1 VNDEEL
7 LARMRAI
14 DPARTSD
21 APQPDINRLL
31 EAAMTADTSVRTLPS
46 TSSRPRRPRRPLLFA
61 AAAAAVLTV
70 GIGITWGVTA
80 TRETPPATAAPLVL
94 SLQQDTGGGPATA
107 CAELDAN
114 TLRQYTTAFE
124 GTATSIDGDQITL
137 RVDHWYRGVDA
148 STVRLDNTH
157 EGQLESFG
165 QEFAVGQTYLVY
177 AKDGK
182 VPVCYGDA
190 EATPKLR
197 SLYDRAFGQ

>member
-1 VNDEEL
+1 MNDEEL

-31 EAAMTADTSVRTLPS
+31 EATMTADTTVRTSPR
-46 TSSRPRRPRRPLLFA
+46 TSDRPRRPLLLA

-70 GIGITWGVTA
+70 GAGITWGVTA
-80 TRETPPATAAPLVL
+80 TRDTPPAAAAPLVL
-94 SLQQDTGGGPATA
+94 TVQQDTGGGPATA
-107 CAELDAN
+107 CAELDVT

-124 GTATSIDGDQITL
+124 GTATSIDGDRITL
-137 RVDHWYRGVDA
+137 RVDHWYRGEDA

-165 QEFAVGQTYLVY
+165 QEFAVGQPYLVY

>member
-1 VNDEEL
+1 MNDEEL

-31 EAAMTADTSVRTLPS
+31 EATMTADTTVRPS
-46 TSSRPRRPRRPLLFA
+46 PRTSDRPRRPLLLA

-70 GIGITWGVTA
+70 GAGITWGVTA
-80 TRETPPATAAPLVL
+80 TRDTPPAAAPLVL
-94 SLQQDTGGGPATA
+94 TVQQDTGGGPATG
-107 CAELDAN
+107 CAELDVT

-124 GTATSIDGDQITL
+124 GTATSIDGDRITL
-137 RVDHWYRGVDA
+137 RVDHWYRGEDA
-148 STVRLDNTH
+148 STVRLDNAH

-197 SLYDRAFGQ
+197 SLYDQAFGK

>member
-1 VNDEEL
+1 MNDEEL

-31 EAAMTADTSVRTLPS
+31 EATMTADTTVRTSPR
-46 TSSRPRRPRRPLLFA
+46 TSDRPRRPLLLA

-70 GIGITWGVTA
+70 GAGITWGVTA
-80 TRETPPATAAPLVL
+80 TRDTPPAVAAPLVL
-94 SLQQDTGGGPATA
+94 TVQQDTGGGPATA
-107 CAELDAN
+107 CAELDVT

-124 GTATSIDGDQITL
+124 GTATSVDGDQITL
-137 RVDHWYRGVDA
+137 RVDHWYRGEDA

>member
-1 VNDEEL
+1 MNDEEL

-31 EAAMTADTSVRTLPS
+31 EATMTADTTVRTSPR
-46 TSSRPRRPRRPLLFA
+46 TSDRPRRPLLMA

-70 GIGITWGVTA
+70 GAGITWGVTA
-80 TRETPPATAAPLVL
+80 TRDTPPAVAAPLALTV
-94 SLQQDTGGGPATA
+94 QQDTGGGPATA
-107 CAELDAN
+107 CAELDVT

-137 RVDHWYRGVDA
+137 RVDHWYRGEDA

-197 SLYDRAFGQ
+197 SLYDRAFRQ

>member
-1 VNDEEL
+1 
-7 LARMRAI
+7 M
-14 DPARTSD
+14 
-21 APQPDINRLL
+21 
-31 EAAMTADTSVRTLPS
+31 
-46 TSSRPRRPRRPLLFA
+46 
-61 AAAAAVLTV
+61 LTV
-70 GIGITWGVTA
+70 GAGITWGVTA
-80 TRETPPATAAPLVL
+80 TRDTPPAVAAPLVL
-94 SLQQDTGGGPATA
+94 TVQQDTGGGPATA
-107 CAELDAN
+107 CAELDVTA
-114 TLRQYTTAFE
+114 LRQYTTAFE

-137 RVDHWYRGVDA
+137 RVDHWYRGEDA

-190 EATPKLR
+190 EAAPKLR

>member
-1 VNDEEL
+1 MNDEEL

-31 EAAMTADTSVRTLPS
+31 EATMTTDTTVRTSPR
-46 TSSRPRRPRRPLLFA
+46 TSDRPRRPLLLA
-61 AAAAAVLTV
+61 ATAAAVLTV
-70 GIGITWGVTA
+70 GAGITWGLTA
-80 TRETPPATAAPLVL
+80 TRDTPAAAAAPLALTV
-94 SLQQDTGGGPATA
+94 QQDTGGGPATA
-107 CAELDAN
+107 CAELDVT

-137 RVDHWYRGVDA
+137 RVDHWYRGEDA

-190 EATPKLR
+190 EATSKLR